1 MSQIDAGQAVSSLS
15 PLRHLVKRVLG
26 MMALWTLFGLIV
38 GSTSLGGNIIG
49 ILSGAIAGAIVLPWL
64 GMFLGLL
71 GGPAKDSLVGG
82 LTGAL
87 VAVIYS
93 SLRAGAIDSYTV
105 NICLI
110 IGGIMGANFAGLL
123 AFRKRMRA
131 HRLA

>member
-15 PLRHLVKRVLG
+15 PLRLLVKRVLG

-49 ILSGAIAGAIVLPWL
+49 ILSGAMAGAIVLPWL
-64 GMFLGLL
+64 GMILGLM

-82 LTGAL
+82 VTGAL

-93 SLRAGAIDSYTV
+93 FLRAGVIDSYTV

-110 IGGIMGANFAGLL
+110 IGGIMGANFAFLL
-123 AFRKRMRA
+123 AFRKRMRVR
-131 HRLA
+131 RLA